1 MHSILDTICDRE
13 LSYQQKVH
21 ALARDAEAT
30 LDVLPIPDAAR
41 ELLSRGVI
49 CDLFEGHAPW
59 RPRYI
64 IPDYERFMQQGSEFL
79 RISPPRTL
87 LDATHALLALYH
99 HVPSI
104 TNFPVWIG
112 DIDALLEPF
121 VAAEPR
127 AEEIIGHFLD
137 HIDRTLNDS
146 FCHANLGPA
155 ASEAGRIILRHQRTA
170 SNAVPNMTLKYD
182 PDTTPED
189 FALEAVLT
197 SLSTAKPSFA
207 HHPRFA
213 GEFSSAGYERYAIAS
228 CYNGLPVRG
237 GSTTLVR
244 LNLARLAETARD
256 RDDLMTRALP
266 DAVAAML
273 ALMDVRVG
281 FRVTRSGFFE
291 SSFLLREGLLEFSRF
306 TGMFGIVGLAECV
319 NRHFG
324 NNAGGTV
331 FGHDDAADAFG
342 LEIIRR
348 IDAAVRAHRA
358 PHLEAFGGR
367 YQLHA
372 QVGIDSDVGVSPG
385 CRIPIGDEPELM
397 EHLVRSAPFHAYFPS
412 GIGDVFAFEPTA
424 KNNPQ
429 QILDVIRGA
438 FASGVRYLSLY
449 ASDADVV
456 RITGYLVKRSEL
468 ARLNRGEA
476 VLQDTT
482 ALGRGAIN
490 NLRVL
495 DRKLRS

>member
-1 MHSILDTICDRE
+1 
-13 LSYQQKVH
+13 
-21 ALARDAEAT
+21 
-30 LDVLPIPDAAR
+30 
-41 ELLSRGVI
+41 
-49 CDLFEGHAPW
+49 
-59 RPRYI
+59 
-64 IPDYERFMQQGSEFL
+64 MQQGSEFL
-79 RISPPRTL
+79 RISPPKTL
-87 LDATHALLALYH
+87 MEACYALLALYH

-112 DIDALLEPF
+112 DIDTLLEPW
-121 VAAEPR
+121 VANEPR

-146 FCHANLGPA
+146 FCHANIGPKDTQ
-155 ASEAGRIILRHQRTA
+155 AGRIILRHQRGA
-170 SNAVPNMTLKYD
+170 SNAVPNMSLKYD
-182 PDTTPED
+182 PKTTPDD
-189 FALEAVLT
+189 FALEAILT
-197 SLSTAKPSFA
+197 ALATAKPSFA
-207 HHPRFA
+207 CHPLFA
-213 GEFSSAGYERYAIAS
+213 EEFASAGYDRYAIAS

-244 LNLARLAETARD
+244 LNLARLAETAKNRQ
-256 RDDLMTRALP
+256 DLMQRALP
-266 DAVAAML
+266 EALAAML
-273 ALMDVRVG
+273 ALMDVRVD
-281 FRVTRSGFFE
+281 FLVTRSGYFE
-291 SSFLLREGLLEFSRF
+291 SSFLMREGLIDFANF
-306 TGMFGIVGLAECV
+306 TGMFGLVGLAECV
-319 NRHFG
+319 NKHAATG
-324 NNAGGTV
+324 NEKLR
-331 FGHDDAADAFG
+331 FGHDATADTFG
-342 LEIIRR
+342 LEIIQT
-348 IDAAVRAHRA
+348 IAAAVHAHRA
-358 PHLEAFGGR
+358 PHLKAFDGR

-397 EHLVRSAPFHAYFPS
+397 EHLMRSAPFHAFFPS

-424 KNNPQ
+424 KNNPE
-429 QILDVIRGA
+429 QILDIIRGA
-438 FASGVRYLSLY
+438 FASGVRYLSFY